1 MSAVN
6 RYRFTNKTVDD
17 AKAFLRGTSKKE
29 PSFLK
34 IYKGEVKKN
43 RLILDGRQ
51 VVPDEKVDAYL
62 RRRIY
67 DGKTPL
73 SRDAAF
79 YLISKSVI
87 NISRKKID
95 HFLKRQNV
103 IRETDNQQP
112 TSKRGSR
119 KVTKKGQLHLDLI
132 ELKFKDLPFV
142 VDEMPSKKMAGDEA
156 LMKGY
161 VLTLVDALT
170 SLAYFRFHPHK
181 TQVEV
186 TPIVKAALEWFSE
199 KLETPIERF
208 VIFSDRG
215 SEFAFKTFES
225 WGARTVQLKR
235 SSVVEAKNSH
245 FQRVLFRIAK
255 LKKRTNL
262 KKLVRD
268 AMAITNRTQSSLTKQ
283 TPLENIKEKQSDVA
297 TKYNRKRGKD
307 SGIKVRAR
315 PLVVGETVRYQLL
328 GEKDK
333 SVGYK
338 AYKAVLW
345 SKKSYKVQA
354 KRGNRYKIRGRFFHR
369 DQLRIT
375 PPSDPKSEA
384 LLALRQEE
392 RNQKIKAEIKKV
404 RRELDKAMKSKRPK
418 AKEAVQKI
426 RTQLDFWRKFDQE
439 YGT

>member
-6 RYRFTNKTVDD
+6 RYRFTNKTVDE

-132 ELKFKDLPFV
+132 ELKF
-142 VDEMPSKKMAGDEA
+142 
-156 LMKGY
+156 
-161 VLTLVDALT
+161 
-170 SLAYFRFHPHK
+170 R
-181 TQVEV
+181 
-186 TPIVKAALEWFSE
+186 
-199 KLETPIERF
+199 
-208 VIFSDRG
+208 DR
-215 SEFAFKTFES
+215 
-225 WGARTVQLKR
+225 
-235 SSVVEAKNSH
+235 
-245 FQRVLFRIAK
+245 
-255 LKKRTNL
+255 
-262 KKLVRD
+262 
-268 AMAITNRTQSSLTKQ
+268 
-283 TPLENIKEKQSDVA
+283 
-297 TKYNRKRGKD
+297 RG
-307 SGIKVRAR
+307 
-315 PLVVGETVRYQLL
+315 
-328 GEKDK
+328 
-333 SVGYK
+333 
-338 AYKAVLW
+338 
-345 SKKSYKVQA
+345 
-354 KRGNRYKIRGRFFHR
+354 
-369 DQLRIT
+369 
-375 PPSDPKSEA
+375 
-384 LLALRQEE
+384 
-392 RNQKIKAEIKKV
+392 
-404 RRELDKAMKSKRPK
+404 
-418 AKEAVQKI
+418 
-426 RTQLDFWRKFDQE
+426 
-439 YGT
+439 